1 MTDKQT
7 VDTRPLSPHLQIYK
21 PQITSVLSI
30 SHRISGVF
38 LSLGLLAMTI
48 FIFLLAIGEDSYLI
62 WKLFSNSI
70 LGEIILL
77 GWSFALSF
85 HMFNGI
91 RHLFWDYDIG
101 LSLTTSKWSGIVV
114 CLATLTTSIVYGIL
128 LLGLII

>member
-1 MTDKQT
+1 MSDKQII
-7 VDTRPLSPHLQIYK
+7 DSRPLSPHLQIYK

-38 LSLGLLAMTI
+38 LSVGLLTMSI
-48 FIFLLAIGEDSYLI
+48 FILLLAIGEDSYLI

-70 LGEIILL
+70 LGEIILF
-77 GWSFALSF
+77 GWGFALSF

-101 LSLTTSKWSGIVV
+101 LSLVASKWSGIIV
-114 CLATLTTSIVYGIL
+114 CLATLTTSIVYGII
-128 LLGLII
+128 LLGLLI